1 MVCKTNILNK
11 MKRVLFIL
19 VTVISLVLASC
30 GNKQQSQEFVF
41 TPMECDSIEFVI
53 EGVVDEGISEVFIQ
67 ELSSSEKTV
76 NVSYPVE
83 NGKFAV
89 ALSLPLYKFVKV
101 EDDNNGV
108 MVVVADSDM
117 PKVVVDLKSSS
128 IVNGSNLNKRF
139 NKYQLDLAAVE
150 DQIEQLESADSP
162 EYDALVKRY
171 YDISW
176 QCVKN
181 NLDNVLPVYS
191 LYFNDLLF
199 ELNHEQLAECM
210 KKEYLFTSHPDMGYV
225 WKYYQAL
232 QKRLPGQKFHNLEMA
247 DTAGVMHNLSEYV
260 SKGNYVLIDF
270 WASWCG
276 PCIASMPALKE
287 IYNTYSSK
295 GLQIVGLSF
304 DNKHENWVDAINR
317 LELPWIHL
325 SDLKGWESIASEVYG
340 VRSIP
345 EMILI
350 SPNGEIVAIGLHGAE
365 LEAAVSKVFNGE

>member
-1 MVCKTNILNK
+1 
-11 MKRVLFIL
+11 
-19 VTVISLVLASC
+19 
-30 GNKQQSQEFVF
+30 
-41 TPMECDSIEFVI
+41 
-53 EGVVDEGISEVFIQ
+53 
-67 ELSSSEKTV
+67 
-76 NVSYPVE
+76 
-83 NGKFAV
+83 
-89 ALSLPLYKFVKV
+89 VKV
-101 EDDNNGV
+101 EDGNNGV

-150 DQIEQLESADSP
+150 AQIEQLESADSP

-260 SKGNYVLIDF
+260 GKGNYVLIDF

>member
-1 MVCKTNILNK
+1 
-11 MKRVLFIL
+11 
-19 VTVISLVLASC
+19 
-30 GNKQQSQEFVF
+30 
-41 TPMECDSIEFVI
+41 
-53 EGVVDEGISEVFIQ
+53 
-67 ELSSSEKTV
+67 
-76 NVSYPVE
+76 
-83 NGKFAV
+83 
-89 ALSLPLYKFVKV
+89 
-101 EDDNNGV
+101 
-108 MVVVADSDM
+108 M

-128 IVNGSNLNKRF
+128 IVNGSNLNKPF

-150 DQIEQLESADSP
+150 AQIEQLESADSP

-199 ELNHEQLAECM
+199 ELSHEQLAECM

-260 SKGNYVLIDF
+260 GKGNYVLIDF

-350 SPNGEIVAIGLHGAE
+350 SPNGEIVAIGLHGTE

>member
-1 MVCKTNILNK
+1 
-11 MKRVLFIL
+11 
-19 VTVISLVLASC
+19 
-30 GNKQQSQEFVF
+30 
-41 TPMECDSIEFVI
+41 
-53 EGVVDEGISEVFIQ
+53 
-67 ELSSSEKTV
+67 
-76 NVSYPVE
+76 
-83 NGKFAV
+83 
-89 ALSLPLYKFVKV
+89 
-101 EDDNNGV
+101 

-150 DQIEQLESADSP
+150 AQIEQLESADSP

-260 SKGNYVLIDF
+260 GKGNYVLIDF

-350 SPNGEIVAIGLHGAE
+350 SPNGEIVAIGLHGTE